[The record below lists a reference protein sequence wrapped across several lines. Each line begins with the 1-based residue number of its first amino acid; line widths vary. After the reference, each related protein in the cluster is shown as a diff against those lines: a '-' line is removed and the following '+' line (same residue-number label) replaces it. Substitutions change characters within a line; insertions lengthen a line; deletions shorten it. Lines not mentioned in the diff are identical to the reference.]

1 MKMPLSLATSASD
14 VARLKTLV
22 VLMANMSQIVPVVVR
37 CGLFAAVP
45 LRLLQVILEV
55 TTPLLVNLLR
65 RQLVHAVGG
74 VDVRAEVVIDWAG
87 VGKDTDVGLC
97 AAVAAASSS
106 NSGIFRGMLLPTS
119 AMAYLLLM

>member
-1 MKMPLSLATSASD
+1 M
-14 VARLKTLV
+14 
-22 VLMANMSQIVPVVVR
+22 
-37 CGLFAAVP
+37 
-45 LRLLQVILEV
+45 
-55 TTPLLVNLLR
+55 
-65 RQLVHAVGG
+65 HAVGG

-119 AMAYLLLM
+119 AMAYLLLKRILFLQSWHAGGWGLSRYESS